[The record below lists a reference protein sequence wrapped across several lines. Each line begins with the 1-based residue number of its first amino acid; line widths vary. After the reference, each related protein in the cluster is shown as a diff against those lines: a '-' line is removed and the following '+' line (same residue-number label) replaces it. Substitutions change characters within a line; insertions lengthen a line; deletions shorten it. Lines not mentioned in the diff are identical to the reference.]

1 MWLATAALALAAA
14 PPPLPPDARF
24 ALALYCNPTCGED
37 VFTALDGGLQDI
49 VAKSGFP
56 QEAGRPMRIMG
67 AAGPE
72 FGIPDADFVA
82 TYGVGV
88 DRPDALA
95 KSEQVLLA
103 WFASPRQESKETLAA
118 AHAAFLKAAEL
129 SGGWVEDLDT
139 QRLYGK
145 DAWAAV
151 KPGAKLEDWFVVD
164 AAPQDPEKPDGN
176 LRLVTRG
183 LRRFGDFELVVEDVA
198 PDVAGDVSF
207 VINAVAS
214 SAHGRSAVPGV
225 LHVATDTVKGIASF
239 QTTRAREGDPE
250 EPLLKLNFEGDITTP
265 MAVDDDAA
273 DALPAGEPTAS
284 TAPVAP
290 QPLEPPVAGSPPPV
304 PGLPS
309 ATLPDAPPTTLE
321 EAQRQALARFD
332 GPVRDAFRAGLPAG
346 SAVAVKVP
354 FRTSTGTSEFMWV
367 ELRGWDGDTLT
378 GVLMNEPYDV
388 PDLKK
393 GQTVTVKRADVFDYV
408 WKRADGTR
416 EGNTTAKF
424 VK

>member
-37 VFTALDGGLQDI
+37 VFTVLDGGLQGI
-49 VAKSGFP
+49 AAKSGFP
-56 QEAGRPMRIMG
+56 EDAGRPMRIMG

-88 DRPDALA
+88 DRPEDLA

-103 WFASPRQESKETLAA
+103 WFAAPRQESAETLAA
-118 AHAAFLKAAEL
+118 AHAAFLKAAEV

-145 DAWAAV
+145 DAWAAT
-151 KPGAKLEDWFVVD
+151 KPGGKLEDWFVVD
-164 AAPQDPEKPDGN
+164 AAPQDPEQPDGS

-183 LRRFGDFELVVEDVA
+183 LRRFGDFELVVEDVS

-207 VINAVAS
+207 VLNAVAS
-214 SAHGRSAVPGV
+214 TAHGRSAVPAV
-225 LHVATDTVKGIASF
+225 LHVTTDTVQGIASF
-239 QTTRAREGDPE
+239 QTARAREGDPE
-250 EPLLKLNFEGDITTP
+250 EPLLQVNFEGDITTP
-265 MAVDDDAA
+265 LAIDDDGA
-273 DALPAGEPTAS
+273 DALPVGEPTAS
-284 TAPVAP
+284 AAPVAP
-290 QPLEPPVAGSPPPV
+290 SPEAPVAASPPAV
-304 PGLPS
+304 PGLP
-309 ATLPDAPPTTLE
+309 AAQLPEEPPQSLE
-321 EAQRQALARFD
+321 EAQRQALARLD
-332 GPVRDAFRAGLPAG
+332 GPVRDAVIAGLPAG
-346 SAVAVKVP
+346 SAVAVKAP
-354 FRTSTGTSEFMWV
+354 FRTAAGGVEYMWV
-367 ELRGWDGDTLT
+367 ELTRWDGDVLA

-388 PDLKK
+388 PDLRK